1 MNNLDISL
9 TKELEELW
17 PSRASNIYR
26 FSFHPFFKDILT
38 ETILDVGV
46 CKPSFQKE
54 IMNEEKEYSK
64 KGGWIEIKNNEQELK
79 SPRVEAANHYCVIT
93 NERIYIVNGL
103 FNKGV
108 VLNLEETEILSRK
121 KRFVGEDLKIKSN
134 VVFSSYT
141 SVNGGIIE
149 FTLNSGKPFIT
160 NLLLYLS
167 TFKAITKAFDNHE
180 MCKITIHPHTDFD
193 DAAAVNFIYYI
204 DKLQGNVALFQP
216 SLGAYRKFGF
226 LGFESWIKNRLTPF
240 HFQFLTNKELLKN
253 LTLTTFK
260 NSDEINLID
269 TVYWFDKVDKL
280 EWEYTLLKSTKN
292 AQY

>member
-1 MNNLDISL
+1 MNNLNISL

-17 PSRASNIYR
+17 PPITSYIYR
-26 FSFHPFFKDILT
+26 FSFHPFFKHILT
-38 ETILDVGV
+38 ETILDIGV

-79 SPRVEAANHYCVIT
+79 SPRVEAASHYCVIT

-103 FNKGV
+103 LNKGV
-108 VLNLEETEILSRK
+108 VLNIEEAEVMSRK
-121 KRFVGEDLKIKSN
+121 KRFAGEDLKIKSN

-141 SVNGGIIE
+141 SVKEGIIE
-149 FTLNSGKPFIT
+149 FTLNSSKPFTT

-167 TFKAITKAFDNHE
+167 TFQAIAKAFDNGE
-180 MCKITIHPHTDFD
+180 MCKISVHPHTESD
-193 DAAAVNFIYYI
+193 DAGAVSFIYYI
-204 DKLQGNVALFQP
+204 DKLQGKVALFQP

-240 HFQFLTNKELLKN
+240 HFQFSTNKGLLNN
-253 LTLTTFK
+253 LTANTFK

-269 TVYWFDKVDKL
+269 TVYWYEKVDKL

-292 AQY
+292 AQN